1 MFQANIL
8 NVHLRTLSFILSSV
22 KTGTFTPL
30 QPEDIVPGDPAATIW
45 RWSARNGWKY
55 APDLDGGEPKIDP
68 LCAWQLV
75 KPDVTFKT
83 AQNTMLN
90 GIDHIHG
97 LVRRDAN
104 QRGHRD

>member
-1 MFQANIL
+1 M
-8 NVHLRTLSFILSSV
+8 SSV

-97 LVRRDAN
+97 LVKLSDVMRIKEAIETD
-104 QRGHRD
+104 D